1 MTHANITKVKYFN
14 NWPFLLAQQAKRQLT
29 HC

>member
-1 MTHANITKVKYFN
+1 MQTKEEYFN
-14 NWPFLLAQQAKRQLT
+14 NWPFLLTQQAKRQLT